1 MVRNTWLVSLVF
13 IIILSSLGLIP
24 AYAEVTSL
32 QSDQSFYTHGNKIH
46 FTGTV
51 SISDYQKL
59 VNLVIHDPT
68 GKFVLISGNYSD
80 STYTFEVV
88 VDTNNTDQ
96 FYTKGTYQ
104 AVAFIGKESEGKIS
118 NFDFS
123 PDGSSVIH
131 QVPSSTN
138 TTKSSSSQ
146 PLSQHYQAQLNENV
160 GIKEVTGNLTT
171 VSSSPSISVE
181 QSSEQYDFKN
191 ILYPVIS
198 LCGAG
203 IVVVILYG
211 RKRNSKR
218 RQKPETQLPSSSE
231 ATSEP
236 VDDYALMIL
245 KNRLAKGELTL
256 EEFKTIKDVL
266 SES

>member
-1 MVRNTWLVSLVF
+1 MVKNAWLISLVF
-13 IIILSSLGLIP
+13 VMIISSVGLIP
-24 AYAEVTSL
+24 VYAEVTSL
-32 QSDQSFYTHGNKIH
+32 QSDQSFYTSGNKIY

-51 SISDYQKL
+51 GIDDYQKL

-104 AVAFIGKESEGKIS
+104 AVAFVGKESEGKIS

-123 PDGSSVIH
+123 PDGSPVIH
-131 QVPSSTN
+131 HVSSTN
-138 TTKSSSSQ
+138 ATNSSPAQ
-146 PLSQHYQAQLNENV
+146 PSPQHYQAQLNENV
-160 GIKEVTGNLTT
+160 GIKESTGNLTT
-171 VSSSPSISVE
+171 TSSSPPISAE
-181 QSSEQYDFKN
+181 KSPGQYDFKN

-198 LCGAG
+198 LCGVG
-203 IVVVILYG
+203 IVAIILYG
-211 RKRNSKR
+211 RKRNKQT
-218 RQKPETQLPSSSE
+218 RQKLETQLPSSS
-231 ATSEP
+231 ASTSEP
-236 VDDYALMIL
+236 GDDYALMIL